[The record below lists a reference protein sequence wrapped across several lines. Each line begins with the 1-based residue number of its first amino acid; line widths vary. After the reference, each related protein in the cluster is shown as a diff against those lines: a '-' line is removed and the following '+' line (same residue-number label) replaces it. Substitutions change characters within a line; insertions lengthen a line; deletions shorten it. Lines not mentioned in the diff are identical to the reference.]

1 MDILPLYIL
10 QREDTVMQVKN
21 LMSGQLIT
29 VDREET
35 VAAAARLLSRHN
47 IGALPVTAQNGKL
60 VGMLTDRD
68 ITVRCVAA
76 NFDPNITRVR
86 TVMSA
91 GAVTVGTDDS
101 ALRAAKTMGR
111 HQVRRLPVTENGRLV
126 GMLSQKDLA
135 ARADQSPEAADAFRE
150 LFESDAEE

>member
-1 MDILPLYIL
+1 MYIIH
-10 QREDTVMQVKN
+10 REGLFMQVKDF
-21 LMSGQLIT
+21 MSSHLIT

-47 IGALPVTAQNGKL
+47 VGALPVTNGGKL

-76 NFDPNITRVR
+76 NYDPNVTRVR

-91 GAVTVGTDDS
+91 GAVTVSTEESG
-101 ALRAAKTMGR
+101 LQAARTMGK

-126 GMLSQKDLA
+126 GMLSQGDFA
-135 ARADQSPEAADAFRE
+135 AYSADGKGEAAQAFRQLYE
-150 LFESDAEE
+150 PKDPET

>member
-1 MDILPLYIL
+1 MEV
-10 QREDTVMQVKN
+10 QNVMTSHLV
-21 LMSGQLIT
+21 T

-47 IGALPVTAQNGKL
+47 IGALPVTSREGKL

-86 TVMSA
+86 TVMST
-91 GAVTVGTDDS
+91 GTVTVPAGES
-101 ALRAAKTMGR
+101 AVNAAKTMAK
-111 HQVRRLPVTENGRLV
+111 HQVRRLPVTENGHLV
-126 GMLSQKDLA
+126 GMLSQGDLA
-135 ARADQSPEAADAFRE
+135 ASSDWSQEAARAFAGVFDSIR
-150 LFESDAEE
+150 DT

>member
-1 MDILPLYIL
+1 
-10 QREDTVMQVKN
+10 MQVKD
-21 LMSGQLIT
+21 LMSSNPVT

-47 IGALPVTAQNGKL
+47 IGALPVTSQGGRL

-86 TVMSA
+86 TVMSS
-91 GAVTVGTDDS
+91 GTVTINAEDS
-101 ALRAAKTMGR
+101 KTQAAKTMGK
-111 HQVRRLPVTENGRLV
+111 HQVRRLPVTQDGRLV
-126 GMLSQKDLA
+126 GMLSEKDLVTGNA
-135 ARADQSPEAADAFRE
+135 TDETVNRALQEV
-150 LFESDAEE
+150 FERNPNE

>member
-1 MDILPLYIL
+1 
-10 QREDTVMQVKN
+10 MQVKD
-21 LMSGQLIT
+21 LMSSHLIT

-47 IGALPVTAQNGKL
+47 VGALPVTTQGGKL

-76 NFDPNITRVR
+76 NYDPNVTRVR

-91 GAVTVGTDDS
+91 GAVTVPAGES
-101 ALRAAKTMGR
+101 SLHAAKTMGR

-126 GMLSQKDLA
+126 GMVSQGDFA
-135 ARADQSPEAADAFRE
+135 THATADDEAAGAFRE
-150 LFESDAEE
+150 IFESGVTD

>member
-1 MDILPLYIL
+1 
-10 QREDTVMQVKN
+10 MQVKD
-21 LMSGQLIT
+21 LMSSSVIS

-47 IGALPVTAQNGKL
+47 IGALPVTTQGGRL

-91 GAVTVGTDDS
+91 GTVTVNADESGTN
-101 ALRAAKTMGR
+101 AAKTMGK
-111 HQVRRLPVTENGRLV
+111 HQIRRLPVTRDGKLV
-126 GMLSQKDLA
+126 GMLSQADLVTGGS
-135 ARADQSPEAADAFRE
+135 ADEGAKALRE
-150 LFESDAEE
+150 VFEPNHAN

>member
-1 MDILPLYIL
+1 ML
-10 QREDTVMQVKN
+10 VKDY
-21 LMSGQLIT
+21 MSNALIT

-47 IGALPVTAQNGKL
+47 VGALPVTAQGGKL

-76 NFDPNITRVR
+76 NYDPNVTRVR

-91 GAVTVGTDDS
+91 GAVTVPAEADGLS
-101 ALRAAKTMGR
+101 AAETMGR
-111 HQVRRLPVTENGRLV
+111 NRVRRLPVTQDGKLV
-126 GMLSQKDLA
+126 GMLSRGDLA
-135 ARADQSPEAADAFRE
+135 ACAGRDREAEMALRRLLTSESGTDQG
-150 LFESDAEE
+150 

>member
-1 MDILPLYIL
+1 
-10 QREDTVMQVKN
+10 MQVKD
-21 LMSGQLIT
+21 LMSSSVIT

-47 IGALPVTAQNGKL
+47 IGALPVTTQGGRL

-91 GAVTVGTDDS
+91 GTVTVNADESG
-101 ALRAAKTMGR
+101 ANAAKTMGK
-111 HQVRRLPVTENGRLV
+111 HQIRRLPVTSDGKLV
-126 GMLSQKDLA
+126 GMLSQGDLVTGGS
-135 ARADQSPEAADAFRE
+135 ADEGAKALRE
-150 LFESDAEE
+150 VFEN

>member
-1 MDILPLYIL
+1 MYIIH
-10 QREDTVMQVKN
+10 REGLFMQVKDF
-21 LMSGQLIT
+21 MSSHLIT

-47 IGALPVTAQNGKL
+47 VGALPVTNGGKL

-76 NFDPNITRVR
+76 NYDPNVTRVR

-91 GAVTVGTDDS
+91 GAVTVSTEESG
-101 ALRAAKTMGR
+101 LQAARTMGK

-126 GMLSQKDLA
+126 GMLSQGDFA
-135 ARADQSPEAADAFRE
+135 AYSADGKGEAVQAFRQLYE
-150 LFESDAEE
+150 PKDPET

>member
-1 MDILPLYIL
+1 
-10 QREDTVMQVKN
+10 MQVKN
-21 LMSGQLIT
+21 LMSSHLIT

-68 ITVRCVAA
+68 IAVRCVAA
-76 NFDPNITRVR
+76 NFDPNLTRVR

-91 GAVTVGTDDS
+91 GAVTVQAEDS
-101 ALRAAKTMGR
+101 ELRAARTMGK

-135 ARADQSPEAADAFRE
+135 VCAGQSPETAEAFRE
-150 LFESDAEE
+150 LYDTDYS